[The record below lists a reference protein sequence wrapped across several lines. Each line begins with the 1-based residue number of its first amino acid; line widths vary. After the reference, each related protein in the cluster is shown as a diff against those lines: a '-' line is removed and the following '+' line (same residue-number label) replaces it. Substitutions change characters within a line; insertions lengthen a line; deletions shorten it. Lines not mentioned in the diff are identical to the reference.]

1 MSEDAAA
8 YRVLARKY
16 RPASFAGLI
25 GQDPLVRTLSNAIA
39 MDRLA
44 HAYLLTGVRGVGK
57 TSTARIIAR
66 ALNCIGEDGT
76 GGPTPDPCGTC
87 DHCVSIAEDRHVD
100 VIEMDA
106 ASRTGIDDVRELIES
121 VRYRPVSARYKV
133 YIIDEVHMLSKQ
145 AFNALLKT
153 LEEPPPHVKF
163 VFATTEVRRLPVTV
177 LSRCQRFDL
186 RRVDMEVLIEH
197 FSRIAADEGAEVE
210 PAALALIARAADGS
224 VRDGLS
230 VLDQAMVHEGTRITE
245 EAVRAMLGLADR
257 TRLFD
262 LFDMLMKG
270 AIKDALDCFSEL
282 HDAGAEPQ
290 ALLQDLLELCHWLT
304 RLKHVPA
311 AADDPA
317 VPEVERT
324 RGRAMAEA
332 LTVPSLTQTWQ
343 MLLKGLEETSRAAR
357 PALAAEMIAGAD
369 RLRRRPAEPGR
380 CAPRHR
386 RRRRER
392 ASERGA
398 RAICPRAG
406 TGRRCNHRHR
416 YCRHCGRTRSCNSAG
431 AGARA
436 RSDAGER
443 TRAAPGLARGN
454 RRARRGA
461 ARTDPQRVA
470 QDRGAPGAG
479 RRGHGRDQLRPLARP
494 QDAGPP
500 SGQAPGVDRRA
511 LDDRAERGRGRADPR
526 GAGSS
531 RAGSG
536 RQGGDGPPPG
546 APGPRCL
553 PRRARAKGAP
563 DDDPI
568 AAGRRKR
575 RRLFL
580 MKNIGKMLKQAQAMQ
595 TKMAELQESLGTLEI
610 EGTAGGGLV
619 RVTLTGKGE
628 MRRLSID
635 PALVKDDEVEVL
647 EDLIVAAFN
656 DGKARVEQLVQERMA
671 EVTGGLKLP
680 PGLDLGL

>member
-1 MSEDAAA
+1 MPVSCRQPYAPPAAHCGPKDADAPMSEDAAA

-25 GQDPLVRTLSNAIA
+25 GQDPLVQTLSNAIA

-44 HAYLLTGVRGVGK
+44 HAWLLTGVRGVGK

-66 ALNCIGEDGT
+66 ALNCVGEDGS
-76 GGPTPDPCGTC
+76 GGPTPEPCGAC

-197 FSRIAADEGAEVE
+197 FSAIAANEGAEVE

-230 VLDQAMVHEGTRITE
+230 VLDQAMAHEGTDITE
-245 EAVRAMLGLADR
+245 EAVRGMLGFADR

-317 VPEVERT
+317 VPEAERT

-332 LTVPSLTQTWQ
+332 LPVPSLTQTWQ
-343 MLLKGLEETSRAAR
+343 MLLKGLEEANRAAR
-357 PALAAEMIAGAD
+357 PALAAEMTLVRIAYAADLPSPADALRAIGVDGSRGRAKDAPEPSAPTTAPRSAATAGAAAD
-369 RLRRRPAEPGR
+369 PAPAPAPAPDPARASAPQPRLDSLAAIAALAEE
-380 CAPRHR
+380 
-386 RRRRER
+386 RREPILSAWLRTEVR
-392 ASERGA
+392 AVR
-398 RAICPRAG
+398 I
-406 TGRRCNHRHR
+406 
-416 YCRHCGRTRSCNSAG
+416 G
-431 AGARA
+431 AGAVEINCG
-436 RSDAGER
+436 RSPDGRMLDLLRDRLQEWTGER
-443 TRAAPGLARGN
+443 WMIALTDDGGEPTLEEQERVVQEAADK
-454 RRARRGA
+454 A
-461 ARTDPQRVA
+461 AMDHPLVQQVLDA
-470 QDRGAPGAG
+470 FPGA
-479 RRGHGRDQLRPLARP
+479 RVRKVHRTTTPSPL
-494 QDAGPP
+494 
-500 SGQAPGVDRRA
+500 
-511 LDDRAERGRGRADPR
+511 
-526 GAGSS
+526 
-531 RAGSG
+531 
-536 RQGGDGPPPG
+536 
-546 APGPRCL
+546 
-553 PRRARAKGAP
+553 
-563 DDDPI
+563 
-568 AAGRRKR
+568 
-575 RRLFL
+575 
-580 MKNIGKMLKQAQAMQ
+580 
-595 TKMAELQESLGTLEI
+595 
-610 EGTAGGGLV
+610 GGG
-619 RVTLTGKGE
+619 
-628 MRRLSID
+628 
-635 PALVKDDEVEVL
+635 
-647 EDLIVAAFN
+647 N
-656 DGKARVEQLVQERMA
+656 DGDS
-671 EVTGGLKLP
+671 P
-680 PGLDLGL
+680 S

>member
-186 RRVDMEVLIEH
+186 RRVDMEVLIGH
-197 FSRIAADEGAEVE
+197 FSGIAAKEGAEVE

-230 VLDQAMVHEGTRITE
+230 VLDQAMAHEGTHISE

-270 AIKDALDCFSEL
+270 AIKDALDCFAEL

-317 VPEVERT
+317 VPEAERT
-324 RGRAMAEA
+324 RGRAMAETLA
-332 LTVPSLTQTWQ
+332 VPSLTQTWQ
-343 MLLKGLEETSRAAR
+343 MLLKGLEETNRASR
-357 PALAAEMIAGAD
+357 PALAAEMTLVRIAYAADLPSPADALRAIGVSGAGTRPKD
-369 RLRRRPAEPGR
+369 APEPSASCAGTARRRNRRLGGRPGS
-380 CAPRHR
+380 CFGTGG
-386 RRRRER
+386 R
-392 ASERGA
+392 ARTGA
-398 RAICPRAG
+398 RI
-406 TGRRCNHRHR
+406 
-416 YCRHCGRTRSCNSAG
+416 G
-431 AGARA
+431 ALVCAATARGVA
-436 RSDAGER
+436 RS
-443 TRAAPGLARGN
+443 N

-461 ARTDPQRVA
+461 AGAHPERVA
-470 QDRGAPGAG
+470 QDRGASGA
-479 RRGHGRDQLRPLARP
+479 RRRRRGRDQLRALARR
-494 QDAGPP
+494 QDARPAA
-500 SGQAPGVDRRA
+500 GQASGMDRRA
-511 LDDRAERGRGRADPR
+511 LDDRADR
-526 GAGSS
+526 
-531 RAGSG
+531 
-536 RQGGDGPPPG
+536 
-546 APGPRCL
+546 
-553 PRRARAKGAP
+553 
-563 DDDPI
+563 
-568 AAGRRKR
+568 
-575 RRLFL
+575 
-580 MKNIGKMLKQAQAMQ
+580 
-595 TKMAELQESLGTLEI
+595 
-610 EGTAGGGLV
+610 
-619 RVTLTGKGE
+619 
-628 MRRLSID
+628 
-635 PALVKDDEVEVL
+635 
-647 EDLIVAAFN
+647 
-656 DGKARVEQLVQERMA
+656 
-671 EVTGGLKLP
+671 
-680 PGLDLGL
+680 

>member
-16 RPASFAGLI
+16 RPASFAELI
-25 GQDPLVRTLSNAIA
+25 GQDALVRTLSNAIA

-66 ALNCIGEDGT
+66 ALNCIGDDGA
-76 GGPTPDPCGTC
+76 GGPTPEPCGVC
-87 DHCVSIAEDRHVD
+87 DHCISIAEDRHVD

-186 RRVDMEVLIEH
+186 RRVDMEVLVEH
-197 FSRIAADEGAEVE
+197 FSGIAAREGAEVE
-210 PAALALIARAADGS
+210 PAALALVARAADGS

-230 VLDQAMVHEGTRITE
+230 VLDQAMAHEGTCITE

-290 ALLQDLLELCHWLT
+290 TLLQDLLELCHWLT

-317 VPEVERT
+317 VPEAERT

-332 LTVPSLTQTWQ
+332 LAVPSLTQTWQ
-343 MLLKGLEETSRAAR
+343 MLLKGLEEANRAAR
-357 PALAAEMIAGAD
+357 PALAAEMTLVRIAYAADLPSPADALRAIGAGGAGAQPKD
-369 RLRRRPAEPGR
+369 APA
-380 CAPRHR
+380 APP
-386 RRRRER
+386 
-392 ASERGA
+392 ASEPPPA
-398 RAICPRAG
+398 PSSA
-406 TGRRCNHRHR
+406 
-416 YCRHCGRTRSCNSAG
+416 AG
-431 AGARA
+431 AGAAAEPAVVPEAVPKPAPQPAPVAASAPSVQPTSLREIA
-436 RSDAGER
+436 ALAEERREPILSAWLRTEVRPIRVAAGAVEINCGRSPDSKMLTLLQERLEQWTGER
-443 TRAAPGLARGN
+443 WMIALSEDRGEP
-454 RRARRGA
+454 
-461 ARTDPQRVA
+461 TLDE
-470 QDRGAPGAG
+470 QDRAVQEAADQAAMDHPLVRQVLDAFPGA
-479 RRGHGRDQLRPLARP
+479 RVRKVHRPAP
-494 QDAGPP
+494 E
-500 SGQAPGVDRRA
+500 SG
-511 LDDRAERGRGRADPR
+511 
-526 GAGSS
+526 
-531 RAGSG
+531 
-536 RQGGDGPPPG
+536 
-546 APGPRCL
+546 
-553 PRRARAKGAP
+553 
-563 DDDPI
+563 
-568 AAGRRKR
+568 
-575 RRLFL
+575 
-580 MKNIGKMLKQAQAMQ
+580 
-595 TKMAELQESLGTLEI
+595 
-610 EGTAGGGLV
+610 
-619 RVTLTGKGE
+619 
-628 MRRLSID
+628 
-635 PALVKDDEVEVL
+635 
-647 EDLIVAAFN
+647 N
-656 DGKARVEQLVQERMA
+656 DGDAS
-671 EVTGGLKLP
+671 P
-680 PGLDLGL
+680 

>member
-25 GQDPLVRTLSNAIA
+25 GQDALVRTLSNAIT

-66 ALNCIGEDGT
+66 ALNCIGEDGA
-76 GGPTPDPCGTC
+76 GGPTPDPCGVC

-197 FSRIAADEGAEVE
+197 FSGIAAAEAVEVE

-230 VLDQAMVHEGTRITE
+230 VLDQAMAHEGTRITE
-245 EAVRAMLGLADR
+245 EAVRAMLGFADR

-311 AADDPA
+311 AAEDPA
-317 VPEVERT
+317 VPEAERT

-332 LTVPSLTQTWQ
+332 LAVPSLAQTWQ
-343 MLLKGLEETSRAAR
+343 MLLKGLEEANRAAR
-357 PALAAEMIAGAD
+357 PALAAEMTLVRISYAADLPSPADALRAIGSGDASAQPAGA
-369 RLRRRPAEPGR
+369 PASPPASAPAP
-380 CAPRHR
+380 APRSAA
-386 RRRRER
+386 
-392 ASERGA
+392 AS
-398 RAICPRAG
+398 
-406 TGRRCNHRHR
+406 
-416 YCRHCGRTRSCNSAG
+416 
-431 AGARA
+431 
-436 RSDAGER
+436 
-443 TRAAPGLARGN
+443 
-454 RRARRGA
+454 
-461 ARTDPQRVA
+461 
-470 QDRGAPGAG
+470 
-479 RRGHGRDQLRPLARP
+479 
-494 QDAGPP
+494 
-500 SGQAPGVDRRA
+500 
-511 LDDRAERGRGRADPR
+511 
-526 GAGSS
+526 
-531 RAGSG
+531 
-536 RQGGDGPPPG
+536 
-546 APGPRCL
+546 
-553 PRRARAKGAP
+553 
-563 DDDPI
+563 
-568 AAGRRKR
+568 
-575 RRLFL
+575 
-580 MKNIGKMLKQAQAMQ
+580 
-595 TKMAELQESLGTLEI
+595 
-610 EGTAGGGLV
+610 GTAGAVAEPVSAPEPTPQAVPVAAPAPQAQPTSLREIAALAEERREPILSAWLRTEVRPIRVAVGAVEINCGRSPDSKMLALLRERLEQWTGERWMIALSEEGGEPTLDEQDRAAQEAADRAAMDHPLV
-619 RVTLTGKGE
+619 RQVLDAFPGARVRKVH
-628 MRRLSID
+628 R
-635 PALVKDDEVEVL
+635 PAPDNG
-647 EDLIVAAFN
+647 N
-656 DGKARVEQLVQERMA
+656 DGDAF
-671 EVTGGLKLP
+671 P
-680 PGLDLGL
+680 

>member
-1 MSEDAAA
+1 MSEDVAA

-16 RPASFAGLI
+16 RPTSFNGLI
-25 GQDPLVRTLSNAIA
+25 GQDSLVRTLSNAIA

-44 HAYLLTGVRGVGK
+44 HAWLLTGVRGVGK

-66 ALNCIGEDGT
+66 ALNCIGEDGS
-76 GGPTPDPCGTC
+76 GGPTPEPCGAC

-197 FSRIAADEGAEVE
+197 FSGIAAKEGAEVE

-230 VLDQAMVHEGTRITE
+230 VLDQAMAHEGVQVTE

-270 AIKDALDCFSEL
+270 AIKDALDCFAEL

-317 VPEVERT
+317 VPEAERT

-332 LTVPSLTQTWQ
+332 LAVPSLAQTWQ
-343 MLLKGLEETSRAAR
+343 MLLKGLEEANRAAR
-357 PALAAEMIAGAD
+357 PALAAEMTLVRIAYAAD
-369 RLRRRPAEPGR
+369 LPSPAD
-380 CAPRHR
+380 AL
-386 RRRRER
+386 
-392 ASERGA
+392 
-398 RAICPRAG
+398 RAIG
-406 TGRRCNHRHR
+406 TG
-416 YCRHCGRTRSCNSAG
+416 
-431 AGARA
+431 
-436 RSDAGER
+436 
-443 TRAAPGLARGN
+443 
-454 RRARRGA
+454 GA
-461 ARTDPQRVA
+461 ATRTKDTP
-470 QDRGAPGAG
+470 AP
-479 RRGHGRDQLRPLARP
+479 
-494 QDAGPP
+494 
-500 SGQAPGVDRRA
+500 S
-511 LDDRAERGRGRADPR
+511 
-526 GAGSS
+526 
-531 RAGSG
+531 
-536 RQGGDGPPPG
+536 
-546 APGPRCL
+546 APGPA
-553 PRRARAKGAP
+553 PRSAATAGAAPERAPEPAPSPAPQPRLDSLAAIAALADERREPILGAWLRTEVRPVRIGAGTVEINCGRSPDGRMLDLLRDRLQEWTGERWMIALTEEGGEPTLAERDRAAQEAADREAMDHPMVRRVLDAFPGARVRKVHRTAP
-563 DDDPI
+563 DS
-568 AAGRRKR
+568 G
-575 RRLFL
+575 
-580 MKNIGKMLKQAQAMQ
+580 
-595 TKMAELQESLGTLEI
+595 
-610 EGTAGGGLV
+610 
-619 RVTLTGKGE
+619 
-628 MRRLSID
+628 
-635 PALVKDDEVEVL
+635 
-647 EDLIVAAFN
+647 N
-656 DGKARVEQLVQERMA
+656 DGDAS
-671 EVTGGLKLP
+671 P
-680 PGLDLGL
+680 

>member
-197 FSRIAADEGAEVE
+197 FSGIAAKEEAEVE

-230 VLDQAMVHEGTRITE
+230 VLDQAMAHEGTHISE

-270 AIKDALDCFSEL
+270 AIKDALDCFAEL

-311 AADDPA
+311 AANDPA
-317 VPEVERT
+317 VPEAERT
-324 RGRAMAEA
+324 RGRAMAETLA
-332 LTVPSLTQTWQ
+332 VPSLTQTWQ
-343 MLLKGLEETSRAAR
+343 MLLKGLEEVNRAAR
-357 PALAAEMIAGAD
+357 PALAAEMTLVRIAYAAD
-369 RLRRRPAEPGR
+369 LPSPAD
-380 CAPRHR
+380 AL
-386 RRRRER
+386 
-392 ASERGA
+392 
-398 RAICPRAG
+398 RAIG
-406 TGRRCNHRHR
+406 V
-416 YCRHCGRTRSCNSAG
+416 SG
-431 AGARA
+431 AGARPK
-436 RSDAGER
+436 DAPEP
-443 TRAAPGLARGN
+443 AAPAP
-454 RRARRGA
+454 APRGA
-461 ARTDPQRVA
+461 ATAGSAADPAPALAPAAAPEPAPASVPSSAPQPRVESLAAIAALAEERREPILSAWLRTEVRPVRV
-470 QDRGAPGAG
+470 GAG
-479 RRGHGRDQLRPLARP
+479 AVEINCGR
-494 QDAGPP
+494 
-500 SGQAPGVDRRA
+500 S
-511 LDDRAERGRGRADPR
+511 
-526 GAGSS
+526 
-531 RAGSG
+531 
-536 RQGGDGPPPG
+536 
-546 APGPRCL
+546 
-553 PRRARAKGAP
+553 P
-563 DDDPI
+563 D
-568 AAGRRKR
+568 
-575 RRLFL
+575 
-580 MKNIGKMLKQAQAMQ
+580 GKMLDLLRDR
-595 TKMAELQESLGTLEI
+595 LQEWTGERWMIALTDDGGEPTLE
-610 EGTAGGGLV
+610 EQDRAAQEATDRAAMDHPLV
-619 RVTLTGKGE
+619 RQ
-628 MRRLSID
+628 
-635 PALVKDDEVEVL
+635 VL
-647 EDLIVAAFN
+647 DAFP
-656 DGKARVEQLVQERMA
+656 GARVRKVHR
-671 EVTGGLKLP
+671 TTTPLP
-680 PGLDLGL
+680 PGGGNDGGSPS

>member
-25 GQDPLVRTLSNAIA
+25 GQDALVRTLSNAIA

-76 GGPTPDPCGTC
+76 GGPTPEPCGKC
-87 DHCVSIAEDRHVD
+87 DHCISIVEDRHVD

-197 FSRIAADEGAEVE
+197 FSGIAVKEGAEVE

-230 VLDQAMVHEGTRITE
+230 VLDQAMAHEGTRITE

-290 ALLQDLLELCHWLT
+290 AILQDLLELCHWLT

-311 AADDPA
+311 AAQEPA
-317 VPEVERT
+317 VPEAERT

-332 LTVPSLTQTWQ
+332 LAVPSLTQTWQ
-343 MLLKGLEETSRAAR
+343 MLLKGLEEANRAAR
-357 PALAAEMIAGAD
+357 PALAAEMTLVRIAYAADLPSPADALRAIGTGGNGAQPKDAVAAPPASSPTPAPSGVTSAKITAEPAVAPESAPEPAPQPAPVAASAPHERPKSLREIAALAEERREPILSAWLRTEVRPIRVAAGAV
-369 RLRRRPAEPGR
+369 E
-380 CAPRHR
+380 
-386 RRRRER
+386 
-392 ASERGA
+392 
-398 RAICPRAG
+398 I
-406 TGRRCNHRHR
+406 N
-416 YCRHCGRTRSCNSAG
+416 CGRS
-431 AGARA
+431 
-436 RSDAGER
+436 
-443 TRAAPGLARGN
+443 
-454 RRARRGA
+454 
-461 ARTDPQRVA
+461 
-470 QDRGAPGAG
+470 
-479 RRGHGRDQLRPLARP
+479 
-494 QDAGPP
+494 
-500 SGQAPGVDRRA
+500 
-511 LDDRAERGRGRADPR
+511 
-526 GAGSS
+526 
-531 RAGSG
+531 
-536 RQGGDGPPPG
+536 
-546 APGPRCL
+546 
-553 PRRARAKGAP
+553 P
-563 DDDPI
+563 D
-568 AAGRRKR
+568 
-575 RRLFL
+575 
-580 MKNIGKMLKQAQAMQ
+580 GKML
-595 TKMAELQESLGTLEI
+595 TLLQERLEQWTGERWMIALSEDGGEPTLDEQDRATQ
-610 EGTAGGGLV
+610 EAADRAAMDHPLV
-619 RVTLTGKGE
+619 RQVLDAFPGARVRKVH
-628 MRRLSID
+628 R
-635 PALVKDDEVEVL
+635 PAPDSG
-647 EDLIVAAFN
+647 N
-656 DGKARVEQLVQERMA
+656 DGDAS
-671 EVTGGLKLP
+671 P
-680 PGLDLGL
+680 

>member
-25 GQDPLVRTLSNAIA
+25 GQDALVRTLSNAIA

-66 ALNCIGEDGT
+66 ALNCIGEDGA
-76 GGPTPDPCGTC
+76 GGPTPDPCGVC

-197 FSRIAADEGAEVE
+197 FSGIAAAENVE
-210 PAALALIARAADGS
+210 VAPAALALIARAADGS

-230 VLDQAMVHEGTRITE
+230 VLDQAMAHEGARITE
-245 EAVRAMLGLADR
+245 GAVRAMLGLADR

-290 ALLQDLLELCHWLT
+290 ALLQELLELCHWLT

-311 AADDPA
+311 AAEDPA
-317 VPEVERT
+317 VPEAERT

-332 LTVPSLTQTWQ
+332 LAVPSLAQTWQ
-343 MLLKGLEETSRAAR
+343 MLLKGLEEANRAAR
-357 PALAAEMIAGAD
+357 PALAAEMTLVRIAYAADLPSPADALRAIGSGDASPPPAGASTSP
-369 RLRRRPAEPGR
+369 PAPAPAP
-380 CAPRHR
+380 APR
-386 RRRRER
+386 
-392 ASERGA
+392 
-398 RAICPRAG
+398 
-406 TGRRCNHRHR
+406 
-416 YCRHCGRTRSCNSAG
+416 SA
-431 AGARA
+431 
-436 RSDAGER
+436 
-443 TRAAPGLARGN
+443 T
-454 RRARRGA
+454 
-461 ARTDPQRVA
+461 
-470 QDRGAPGAG
+470 
-479 RRGHGRDQLRPLARP
+479 
-494 QDAGPP
+494 
-500 SGQAPGVDRRA
+500 
-511 LDDRAERGRGRADPR
+511 
-526 GAGSS
+526 
-531 RAGSG
+531 
-536 RQGGDGPPPG
+536 
-546 APGPRCL
+546 
-553 PRRARAKGAP
+553 
-563 DDDPI
+563 
-568 AAGRRKR
+568 
-575 RRLFL
+575 
-580 MKNIGKMLKQAQAMQ
+580 
-595 TKMAELQESLGTLEI
+595 SLGTAGAAAEPVSAPEPTPQPAPVAAPAPQVQPTSLREIAALAEERREPILSAWLRTEVRSIRVAAGAVEINCGRSPDSKMLALLQERLEQWTGERWMI
-610 EGTAGGGLV
+610 ALSEDGGEPTLDEQDRAAQEAADRAAMDHPLV
-619 RVTLTGKGE
+619 RQ
-628 MRRLSID
+628 
-635 PALVKDDEVEVL
+635 VL
-647 EDLIVAAFN
+647 DAFPGARVRKVHRSAPDNGN
-656 DGKARVEQLVQERMA
+656 DGDAS
-671 EVTGGLKLP
+671 P
-680 PGLDLGL
+680 

>member
-25 GQDPLVRTLSNAIA
+25 GQDALVRTLSNAIA

-76 GGPTPDPCGTC
+76 GGPTPEPCGVC
-87 DHCVSIAEDRHVD
+87 DHCIAIAEDRHVD

-121 VRYRPVSARYKV
+121 VRYRPVSARFKV

-186 RRVDMEVLIEH
+186 RRVDMELLIEH
-197 FSRIAADEGAEVE
+197 FTGIAAKEGTEVE
-210 PAALALIARAADGS
+210 SAALALIARAADGS

-230 VLDQAMVHEGTRITE
+230 VLDQAMAHEGSRITE

-262 LFDMLMKG
+262 LFDLLMKG

-290 ALLQDLLELCHWLT
+290 TLLQDLLELCHWLT

-317 VPEVERT
+317 VPEAERT
-324 RGRAMAEA
+324 RGRGMAEA

-343 MLLKGLEETSRAAR
+343 MLLKGLEEANRAAR
-357 PALAAEMIAGAD
+357 PALAAEMTLVRIAYAADLPSPADALRAIGAD
-369 RLRRRPAEPGR
+369 GASTQPKSAPAASPVP
-380 CAPRHR
+380 APTP
-386 RRRRER
+386 
-392 ASERGA
+392 A
-398 RAICPRAG
+398 P
-406 TGRRCNHRHR
+406 
-416 YCRHCGRTRSCNSAG
+416 NSAAG
-431 AGARA
+431 AGATAEPAVAHESAPEAAAQPAPVAASAPRVQPTSLREIA
-436 RSDAGER
+436 ALAEER
-443 TRAAPGLARGN
+443 REPILSAWL
-454 RRARRGA
+454 
-461 ARTDPQRVA
+461 RTEVRPIRVA
-470 QDRGAPGAG
+470 VGTIEINCGC
-479 RRGHGRDQLRPLARP
+479 
-494 QDAGPP
+494 
-500 SGQAPGVDRRA
+500 S
-511 LDDRAERGRGRADPR
+511 
-526 GAGSS
+526 
-531 RAGSG
+531 
-536 RQGGDGPPPG
+536 
-546 APGPRCL
+546 
-553 PRRARAKGAP
+553 P
-563 DDDPI
+563 D
-568 AAGRRKR
+568 
-575 RRLFL
+575 
-580 MKNIGKMLKQAQAMQ
+580 GKMLAL
-595 TKMAELQESLGTLEI
+595 LQERLEEWTGERWMI
-610 EGTAGGGLV
+610 ALSEAGGEPTLDEQDRAAQEAADRAAMDHPLV
-619 RVTLTGKGE
+619 RQVLDAFPGARVRKVH
-628 MRRLSID
+628 R
-635 PALVKDDEVEVL
+635 PAPDSG
-647 EDLIVAAFN
+647 N
-656 DGKARVEQLVQERMA
+656 DGDAS
-671 EVTGGLKLP
+671 P
-680 PGLDLGL
+680 

>member
-25 GQDPLVRTLSNAIA
+25 GQDALVRTLSNAIA

-76 GGPTPDPCGTC
+76 GGPTPEPCGVC
-87 DHCVSIAEDRHVD
+87 DHCISIAEDRHVD

-186 RRVDMEVLIEH
+186 RRVDMELLVEH
-197 FSRIAADEGAEVE
+197 FSGIAAKEKAEVE

-230 VLDQAMVHEGTRITE
+230 VLDQAMAHEGTRITE

-290 ALLQDLLELCHWLT
+290 TLLQDLLELCHWLT

-311 AADDPA
+311 AANDPA
-317 VPEVERT
+317 VPEAERT
-324 RGRAMAEA
+324 RGRVIAEA

-343 MLLKGLEETSRAAR
+343 MLLKGLEEANRAAR
-357 PALAAEMIAGAD
+357 PALAAEMTLVRIAYAADLPSPADALRAIGAGGAGAQPKNA
-369 RLRRRPAEPGR
+369 PAASPAS
-380 CAPRHR
+380 AP
-386 RRRRER
+386 
-392 ASERGA
+392 APAPSGA
-398 RAICPRAG
+398 A
-406 TGRRCNHRHR
+406 
-416 YCRHCGRTRSCNSAG
+416 SAG
-431 AGARA
+431 AVEPAVVPESVPEPAPQPAPVAASAPRVQPTSLREIAALAEERREPILSVWLRTEVRPIRVAAGAVEINCGRSPDSKMLALLQERLEQWTGERWMIALSEDGGEPTLDEQDRAAQEAADRAAMDHPLVRQVLDAFPGARV
-436 RSDAGER
+436 RKVHR
-443 TRAAPGLARGN
+443 PAPK
-454 RRARRGA
+454 
-461 ARTDPQRVA
+461 
-470 QDRGAPGAG
+470 
-479 RRGHGRDQLRPLARP
+479 
-494 QDAGPP
+494 
-500 SGQAPGVDRRA
+500 SG
-511 LDDRAERGRGRADPR
+511 
-526 GAGSS
+526 
-531 RAGSG
+531 
-536 RQGGDGPPPG
+536 
-546 APGPRCL
+546 
-553 PRRARAKGAP
+553 
-563 DDDPI
+563 
-568 AAGRRKR
+568 
-575 RRLFL
+575 
-580 MKNIGKMLKQAQAMQ
+580 
-595 TKMAELQESLGTLEI
+595 
-610 EGTAGGGLV
+610 
-619 RVTLTGKGE
+619 
-628 MRRLSID
+628 
-635 PALVKDDEVEVL
+635 
-647 EDLIVAAFN
+647 N
-656 DGKARVEQLVQERMA
+656 DGDA
-671 EVTGGLKLP
+671 TP
-680 PGLDLGL
+680 

>member
-25 GQDPLVRTLSNAIA
+25 GQDALVRTLSNAIA

-57 TSTARIIAR
+57 TSTARILAR

-76 GGPTPDPCGTC
+76 GGPTPEPCGKC
-87 DHCVSIAEDRHVD
+87 DHCISIAEDRHVD

-197 FSRIAADEGAEVE
+197 FSGIAVKEGAEVE

-230 VLDQAMVHEGTRITE
+230 VLDQAMAHEGTRITE

-304 RLKHVPA
+304 RLKHVPS

-317 VPEVERT
+317 VPEAERT

-332 LTVPSLTQTWQ
+332 LTVPTLTQTWQ
-343 MLLKGLEETSRAAR
+343 MLLKGMEETNRAAR
-357 PALAAEMIAGAD
+357 PALAAEMTLVRIAYAADLPSPSDALRAIGAGGASAQPKD
-369 RLRRRPAEPGR
+369 PPAASPASAPAP
-380 CAPRHR
+380 APRS
-386 RRRRER
+386 
-392 ASERGA
+392 AATVG
-398 RAICPRAG
+398 
-406 TGRRCNHRHR
+406 
-416 YCRHCGRTRSCNSAG
+416 SAG
-431 AGARA
+431 AASVPASAPEPVPQPAPVAASAPYVQPTSLREIAALAEERREPILSAWLRTEVRSIRVAAGAVEINCGRSPDSKMLTLLQERLEQWTDERWMIALSEDGGEPTLDEQDRAKQEATDRAAMDHPLVRQVLDAFPGARV
-436 RSDAGER
+436 RKI
-443 TRAAPGLARGN
+443 
-454 RRARRGA
+454 
-461 ARTDPQRVA
+461 
-470 QDRGAPGAG
+470 
-479 RRGHGRDQLRPLARP
+479 HRPVP
-494 QDAGPP
+494 D
-500 SGQAPGVDRRA
+500 SG
-511 LDDRAERGRGRADPR
+511 
-526 GAGSS
+526 
-531 RAGSG
+531 
-536 RQGGDGPPPG
+536 
-546 APGPRCL
+546 
-553 PRRARAKGAP
+553 
-563 DDDPI
+563 
-568 AAGRRKR
+568 
-575 RRLFL
+575 
-580 MKNIGKMLKQAQAMQ
+580 
-595 TKMAELQESLGTLEI
+595 
-610 EGTAGGGLV
+610 
-619 RVTLTGKGE
+619 
-628 MRRLSID
+628 
-635 PALVKDDEVEVL
+635 
-647 EDLIVAAFN
+647 N
-656 DGKARVEQLVQERMA
+656 DGDAS
-671 EVTGGLKLP
+671 P
-680 PGLDLGL
+680 

>member
-25 GQDPLVRTLSNAIA
+25 GQDALVRTLSNAIA

-76 GGPTPDPCGTC
+76 GGPTPDPCGVC

-153 LEEPPPHVKF
+153 LEEPPSHVKF

-197 FSRIAADEGAEVE
+197 FSGIAAAEAVEVE

-230 VLDQAMVHEGTRITE
+230 VLDQAMAHEGTRITE

-311 AADDPA
+311 AAEDPA
-317 VPEVERT
+317 VPEAERT

-332 LTVPSLTQTWQ
+332 LAVPSLAQTWQ
-343 MLLKGLEETSRAAR
+343 MLLKGLEEANRAAR
-357 PALAAEMIAGAD
+357 PALAAEMTLVRISYAADLPSPADALRAIGSGDASAQPAGA
-369 RLRRRPAEPGR
+369 PASPPASAPAP
-380 CAPRHR
+380 APRSAA
-386 RRRRER
+386 
-392 ASERGA
+392 AS
-398 RAICPRAG
+398 
-406 TGRRCNHRHR
+406 
-416 YCRHCGRTRSCNSAG
+416 
-431 AGARA
+431 
-436 RSDAGER
+436 
-443 TRAAPGLARGN
+443 
-454 RRARRGA
+454 
-461 ARTDPQRVA
+461 
-470 QDRGAPGAG
+470 
-479 RRGHGRDQLRPLARP
+479 
-494 QDAGPP
+494 
-500 SGQAPGVDRRA
+500 
-511 LDDRAERGRGRADPR
+511 
-526 GAGSS
+526 
-531 RAGSG
+531 
-536 RQGGDGPPPG
+536 
-546 APGPRCL
+546 
-553 PRRARAKGAP
+553 
-563 DDDPI
+563 
-568 AAGRRKR
+568 
-575 RRLFL
+575 
-580 MKNIGKMLKQAQAMQ
+580 
-595 TKMAELQESLGTLEI
+595 
-610 EGTAGGGLV
+610 GTAGAVAEPVSAPEPTPQPVPVAAPAPQAQPTSLREIAALAEERREPILSAWLRTEVRPIRVAVGAVEINCGRSPDSKMLALLRERLEQWTGERWMIALSEEGGEPTLDEQDRAAQEAADRAAMDHPLV
-619 RVTLTGKGE
+619 RQVLDAFPGARVRKVH
-628 MRRLSID
+628 R
-635 PALVKDDEVEVL
+635 PAPDNG
-647 EDLIVAAFN
+647 N
-656 DGKARVEQLVQERMA
+656 DGDAF
-671 EVTGGLKLP
+671 P
-680 PGLDLGL
+680 

>member
-25 GQDPLVRTLSNAIA
+25 GQDALVRTLSNAIA

-57 TSTARIIAR
+57 TSTARIVAR

-76 GGPTPDPCGTC
+76 GGPTPNPCGAC
-87 DHCVSIAEDRHVD
+87 DHCVSITEDRHVD

-186 RRVDMEVLIEH
+186 RRVDMELLIEH
-197 FSRIAADEGAEVE
+197 FSGIAAKEGAEVE

-230 VLDQAMVHEGTRITE
+230 VLDQAMAHEGSRITE

-311 AADDPA
+311 AAGDPA
-317 VPEVERT
+317 VPEAERT

-332 LTVPSLTQTWQ
+332 LAVPSLTQTWQ
-343 MLLKGLEETSRAAR
+343 MLLKGLEEANRAAR
-357 PALAAEMIAGAD
+357 PALAAEMTLVRIAYAADLPSPADALRAIDAGAAGAQPKD
-369 RLRRRPAEPGR
+369 APGAPPAP
-380 CAPRHR
+380 APTT
-386 RRRRER
+386 
-392 ASERGA
+392 APTGA
-398 RAICPRAG
+398 
-406 TGRRCNHRHR
+406 
-416 YCRHCGRTRSCNSAG
+416 AG
-431 AGARA
+431 AGAAAEPALMPESAPETAPQPAPVATSAPHVQPTSLREIA
-436 RSDAGER
+436 ALAEERREPILSAWLRTEVRPIRVAAGAVEINCGRSPDSKLLALLQERLEEWTGER
-443 TRAAPGLARGN
+443 WMIALSEDGGEPTLDEQDRAVREAADRAAMDHPLVRQVLDAF
-454 RRARRGA
+454 
-461 ARTDPQRVA
+461 
-470 QDRGAPGAG
+470 PGA
-479 RRGHGRDQLRPLARP
+479 RVRKVHRPLP
-494 QDAGPP
+494 D
-500 SGQAPGVDRRA
+500 SG
-511 LDDRAERGRGRADPR
+511 
-526 GAGSS
+526 
-531 RAGSG
+531 
-536 RQGGDGPPPG
+536 
-546 APGPRCL
+546 
-553 PRRARAKGAP
+553 
-563 DDDPI
+563 
-568 AAGRRKR
+568 
-575 RRLFL
+575 
-580 MKNIGKMLKQAQAMQ
+580 
-595 TKMAELQESLGTLEI
+595 
-610 EGTAGGGLV
+610 
-619 RVTLTGKGE
+619 
-628 MRRLSID
+628 
-635 PALVKDDEVEVL
+635 
-647 EDLIVAAFN
+647 N
-656 DGKARVEQLVQERMA
+656 DGDAS
-671 EVTGGLKLP
+671 P
-680 PGLDLGL
+680 

>member
-25 GQDPLVRTLSNAIA
+25 GQDALVRTLSNAIA

-57 TSTARIIAR
+57 TSTARILAR
-66 ALNCIGEDGT
+66 ALNCIGEDGA
-76 GGPTPDPCGTC
+76 GGPTPEPCGKC
-87 DHCVSIAEDRHVD
+87 DHCISIAEDRHVD

-186 RRVDMEVLIEH
+186 RRVDMELLIEH
-197 FSRIAADEGAEVE
+197 FSGIAAKEGAEVE

-230 VLDQAMVHEGTRITE
+230 VLDQAMVHEGTRISE

-304 RLKHVPA
+304 RLKHVPS

-317 VPEVERT
+317 VPEAERT

-332 LTVPSLTQTWQ
+332 LAVPTLTQTWQ
-343 MLLKGLEETSRAAR
+343 MLLKGMEETNRAAR
-357 PALAAEMIAGAD
+357 PALSAEMTLVRIAYAADLPSPSDALRAIGAGGASA
-369 RLRRRPAEPGR
+369 RPKDPPAASPASAPAP
-380 CAPRHR
+380 APRS
-386 RRRRER
+386 
-392 ASERGA
+392 AATVG
-398 RAICPRAG
+398 
-406 TGRRCNHRHR
+406 
-416 YCRHCGRTRSCNSAG
+416 SAG
-431 AGARA
+431 AASVPASAPEPASQPAPVAASAPYVQPTSLREIAALAEERREPILSAWLRTEVRSIRVAAGAVEINCGRSPDSKMLTLLQERLEQWTGERWMIALSEDGGEPTLDEQDRAKQEAADRAAMDHPLVRQVLDAFPGARV
-436 RSDAGER
+436 RK
-443 TRAAPGLARGN
+443 L
-454 RRARRGA
+454 
-461 ARTDPQRVA
+461 
-470 QDRGAPGAG
+470 
-479 RRGHGRDQLRPLARP
+479 HRP
-494 QDAGPP
+494 
-500 SGQAPGVDRRA
+500 
-511 LDDRAERGRGRADPR
+511 
-526 GAGSS
+526 
-531 RAGSG
+531 
-536 RQGGDGPPPG
+536 
-546 APGPRCL
+546 
-553 PRRARAKGAP
+553 AP
-563 DDDPI
+563 DS
-568 AAGRRKR
+568 G
-575 RRLFL
+575 
-580 MKNIGKMLKQAQAMQ
+580 
-595 TKMAELQESLGTLEI
+595 
-610 EGTAGGGLV
+610 
-619 RVTLTGKGE
+619 
-628 MRRLSID
+628 
-635 PALVKDDEVEVL
+635 
-647 EDLIVAAFN
+647 N
-656 DGKARVEQLVQERMA
+656 DGDAS
-671 EVTGGLKLP
+671 P
-680 PGLDLGL
+680 

>member
-25 GQDPLVRTLSNAIA
+25 GQDALVRTLSNAIA

-76 GGPTPDPCGTC
+76 GGPTPEPCGKC
-87 DHCVSIAEDRHVD
+87 DHCISIAEDRHVD

-186 RRVDMEVLIEH
+186 RRVDMELLVEH
-197 FSRIAADEGAEVE
+197 FSGIAAEEGAEVE

-230 VLDQAMVHEGTRITE
+230 VLDQAMAHEGTRITE

-290 ALLQDLLELCHWLT
+290 TLLQDLLELCHWLT

-311 AADDPA
+311 AAEDPA
-317 VPEVERT
+317 VPEAERT

-332 LTVPSLTQTWQ
+332 LAVPSLTQTWQ
-343 MLLKGLEETSRAAR
+343 MLLKGLEEANRAAR
-357 PALAAEMIAGAD
+357 PALAAEMTLVRIAYAAD
-369 RLRRRPAEPGR
+369 LPSPAD
-380 CAPRHR
+380 AL
-386 RRRRER
+386 
-392 ASERGA
+392 
-398 RAICPRAG
+398 RAIG
-406 TGRRCNHRHR
+406 TG
-416 YCRHCGRTRSCNSAG
+416 G
-431 AGARA
+431 AGAQPR
-436 RSDAGER
+436 DAP
-443 TRAAPGLARGN
+443 AASPASAPAPSPSGTAST
-454 RRARRGA
+454 GA
-461 ARTDPQRVA
+461 A
-470 QDRGAPGAG
+470 
-479 RRGHGRDQLRPLARP
+479 
-494 QDAGPP
+494 
-500 SGQAPGVDRRA
+500 
-511 LDDRAERGRGRADPR
+511 E
-526 GAGSS
+526 
-531 RAGSG
+531 
-536 RQGGDGPPPG
+536 
-546 APGPRCL
+546 
-553 PRRARAKGAP
+553 
-563 DDDPI
+563 
-568 AAGRRKR
+568 
-575 RRLFL
+575 
-580 MKNIGKMLKQAQAMQ
+580 
-595 TKMAELQESLGTLEI
+595 
-610 EGTAGGGLV
+610 
-619 RVTLTGKGE
+619 
-628 MRRLSID
+628 
-635 PALVKDDEVEVL
+635 PALVPESTPEPAPQPAP
-647 EDLIVAAFN
+647 VAASSPHVQPTSWREIAALAEEQREPILSAWLKTEVRPIRVAAGAVEINCGSSPDGKMVALLQERLEEWTGERWMIALSEEGGEPTLDEQDRAKQKAADQAAIDHPLVRQVLDAFPGARVRKVHRPAPDSGN
-656 DGKARVEQLVQERMA
+656 DGDVS
-671 EVTGGLKLP
+671 P
-680 PGLDLGL
+680 

>member
-25 GQDPLVRTLSNAIA
+25 GQDALVRTLSNAIA

-76 GGPTPDPCGTC
+76 GGPTPEPCGAC
-87 DHCVSIAEDRHVD
+87 DHCISIAEDRHVD

-121 VRYRPVSARYKV
+121 VRYRPVSARFKV

-197 FSRIAADEGAEVE
+197 FSGIAAKEGAEVE

-230 VLDQAMVHEGTRITE
+230 VLDQAMAHEGTRITQ

-270 AIKDALDCFSEL
+270 AVRDALDCFSEL

-304 RLKHVPA
+304 RLKHVPT

-317 VPEVERT
+317 VPEAERT

-343 MLLKGLEETSRAAR
+343 MMLKGLEEANRAAR
-357 PALAAEMIAGAD
+357 PALAAEMTLVRIAYAAD
-369 RLRRRPAEPGR
+369 LPSPAD
-380 CAPRHR
+380 AL
-386 RRRRER
+386 
-392 ASERGA
+392 
-398 RAICPRAG
+398 RAID
-406 TGRRCNHRHR
+406 TG
-416 YCRHCGRTRSCNSAG
+416 GKGVKPKEAPAALPASAPTPAASSAASAG
-431 AGARA
+431 A
-436 RSDAGER
+436 
-443 TRAAPGLARGN
+443 
-454 RRARRGA
+454 
-461 ARTDPQRVA
+461 
-470 QDRGAPGAG
+470 
-479 RRGHGRDQLRPLARP
+479 
-494 QDAGPP
+494 
-500 SGQAPGVDRRA
+500 
-511 LDDRAERGRGRADPR
+511 
-526 GAGSS
+526 
-531 RAGSG
+531 
-536 RQGGDGPPPG
+536 
-546 APGPRCL
+546 
-553 PRRARAKGAP
+553 
-563 DDDPI
+563 
-568 AAGRRKR
+568 
-575 RRLFL
+575 
-580 MKNIGKMLKQAQAMQ
+580 
-595 TKMAELQESLGTLEI
+595 MAE
-610 EGTAGGGLV
+610 
-619 RVTLTGKGE
+619 
-628 MRRLSID
+628 
-635 PALVKDDEVEVL
+635 PALVPESVPEPAPQPAP
-647 EDLIVAAFN
+647 VAASAPHAKPASWREIVSLAEERREPILSAWLRTEVRPIRVAAGTVEFNCGRSPDSKMLALLQERLEEWTGERWMIALSEESGEPTLDEQDRVRQEAADRAAMDHPLVRQVLDTFPGARVRKVHRTAPDSGN
-656 DGKARVEQLVQERMA
+656 DGDAS
-671 EVTGGLKLP
+671 P
-680 PGLDLGL
+680 

>member
-25 GQDPLVRTLSNAIA
+25 GQDALVRTLRNAIA

-76 GGPTPDPCGTC
+76 GGPTPEPCGVC
-87 DHCVSIAEDRHVD
+87 DHCIAIAEDRHVD

-121 VRYRPVSARYKV
+121 VRYRPVSARFKA

-186 RRVDMEVLIEH
+186 RRVDMEVLVEH
-197 FSRIAADEGAEVE
+197 FTGIAAKEGAEVE
-210 PAALALIARAADGS
+210 PAAVALIARAADGS

-230 VLDQAMVHEGTRITE
+230 VLDQAMAHEGSRITE

-290 ALLQDLLELCHWLT
+290 TLLQDLLELCHWLT

-311 AADDPA
+311 AAEDPA
-317 VPEVERT
+317 VPEAERT

-332 LTVPSLTQTWQ
+332 LAVPSLTQTWQ
-343 MLLKGLEETSRAAR
+343 MLLKGLEEANRAAR
-357 PALAAEMIAGAD
+357 PALAAEMTLVRIAYAAD
-369 RLRRRPAEPGR
+369 LPSPAD
-380 CAPRHR
+380 AL
-386 RRRRER
+386 
-392 ASERGA
+392 
-398 RAICPRAG
+398 RAIGASG
-406 TGRRCNHRHR
+406 ATGAQPKDAPAAPPVPAP
-416 YCRHCGRTRSCNSAG
+416 TTAPNSAAG
-431 AGARA
+431 AGAAAEPAVVPESAPEPTPQLAPVAASALRVQPTSLREIA
-436 RSDAGER
+436 ALAEER
-443 TRAAPGLARGN
+443 REPILSAWL
-454 RRARRGA
+454 
-461 ARTDPQRVA
+461 RTEVRPIRVA
-470 QDRGAPGAG
+470 VGTI
-479 RRGHGRDQLRPLARP
+479 
-494 QDAGPP
+494 
-500 SGQAPGVDRRA
+500 
-511 LDDRAERGRGRADPR
+511 EINC
-526 GAGSS
+526 GSS
-531 RAGSG
+531 
-536 RQGGDGPPPG
+536 
-546 APGPRCL
+546 
-553 PRRARAKGAP
+553 P
-563 DDDPI
+563 D
-568 AAGRRKR
+568 
-575 RRLFL
+575 
-580 MKNIGKMLKQAQAMQ
+580 GKMLAL
-595 TKMAELQESLGTLEI
+595 LQERLEEWTGERWMIALSEEGGEPTLDEQGRAAH
-610 EGTAGGGLV
+610 EAADQAAMDHPLV
-619 RVTLTGKGE
+619 RQVLDAFPGARVRKVH
-628 MRRLSID
+628 R
-635 PALVKDDEVEVL
+635 PAPDSG
-647 EDLIVAAFN
+647 N
-656 DGKARVEQLVQERMA
+656 DGDAS
-671 EVTGGLKLP
+671 P
-680 PGLDLGL
+680 

>member
-25 GQDPLVRTLSNAIA
+25 GQDALVRTLSNAIA

-76 GGPTPDPCGTC
+76 GGPTPNPCGAC
-87 DHCVSIAEDRHVD
+87 DHCISITEDRHVD

-186 RRVDMEVLIEH
+186 RRVDMELLIEH
-197 FSRIAADEGAEVE
+197 FSGIAAKEGAEVE

-230 VLDQAMVHEGTRITE
+230 VLDQAMAHEGSRITE
-245 EAVRAMLGLADR
+245 EAVRTMLGLADR

-311 AADDPA
+311 AAEDPA
-317 VPEVERT
+317 VPEAERT
-324 RGRAMAEA
+324 RGRAMAETLA
-332 LTVPSLTQTWQ
+332 VPSLTQTWQ
-343 MLLKGLEETSRAAR
+343 MLLKGLEEANRAAR
-357 PALAAEMIAGAD
+357 PALAAEMTLVRIAYAADLPSPADALRAIDAGAAGAQPRD
-369 RLRRRPAEPGR
+369 APTAPPAP
-380 CAPRHR
+380 APTT
-386 RRRRER
+386 
-392 ASERGA
+392 APTGA
-398 RAICPRAG
+398 A
-406 TGRRCNHRHR
+406 
-416 YCRHCGRTRSCNSAG
+416 SAG
-431 AGARA
+431 A
-436 RSDAGER
+436 
-443 TRAAPGLARGN
+443 AA
-454 RRARRGA
+454 
-461 ARTDPQRVA
+461 
-470 QDRGAPGAG
+470 
-479 RRGHGRDQLRPLARP
+479 
-494 QDAGPP
+494 
-500 SGQAPGVDRRA
+500 
-511 LDDRAERGRGRADPR
+511 E
-526 GAGSS
+526 
-531 RAGSG
+531 
-536 RQGGDGPPPG
+536 
-546 APGPRCL
+546 
-553 PRRARAKGAP
+553 
-563 DDDPI
+563 
-568 AAGRRKR
+568 
-575 RRLFL
+575 
-580 MKNIGKMLKQAQAMQ
+580 
-595 TKMAELQESLGTLEI
+595 
-610 EGTAGGGLV
+610 
-619 RVTLTGKGE
+619 
-628 MRRLSID
+628 
-635 PALVKDDEVEVL
+635 PALVPELASETAPQPAPVVTSDPHVQPTSLREIAALAEERREPILSAWLRTEVRP
-647 EDLIVAAFN
+647 IRVAAGAVEINCGRSPDSKLLALLQERLEEWTGERWMIALSEEGGEPTLDEQDRAVQEAADRAAMDHPLVRQVLDAFPGARVRKVHRPLPDSGN
-656 DGKARVEQLVQERMA
+656 DGDAS
-671 EVTGGLKLP
+671 P
-680 PGLDLGL
+680 

>member
-16 RPASFAGLI
+16 RPTSFAGLI
-25 GQDPLVRTLSNAIA
+25 GQAALVRTLSNAIA

-76 GGPTPDPCGTC
+76 GTPTPDPCGKC

-197 FSRIAADEGAEVE
+197 FSGIATAEGVEVE

-230 VLDQAMVHEGTRITE
+230 VLDQAMALEGTQVSE
-245 EAVRAMLGLADR
+245 EAVRSMLGLADR

-262 LFDMLMKG
+262 LFDLLMKG

-282 HDAGAEPQ
+282 HDAGGEPQ

-311 AADDPA
+311 AGDDPA
-317 VPEVERT
+317 VPEAERT

-343 MLLKGLEETSRAAR
+343 MLLKGLDETNKATR
-357 PALAAEMIAGAD
+357 PALAAEMTLVRIAYAADLPSPADAIRAIGGSVAGTRSADAPAAAPAPAPPRSPRGTTTAGTAVEPAPTAEQSPQAERESRPRPVSLCEIVALADERREPILSAWLRTEVRPVRIAAGAVEINCGPAPD
-369 RLRRRPAEPGR
+369 GKMLTLLQERLEQWTG
-380 CAPRHR
+380 
-386 RRRRER
+386 ER
-392 ASERGA
+392 WMIAL
-398 RAICPRAG
+398 
-406 TGRRCNHRHR
+406 TD
-416 YCRHCGRTRSCNSAG
+416 
-431 AGARA
+431 
-436 RSDAGER
+436 DAGEP
-443 TRAAPGLARGN
+443 TLDEQERAAAAAADRAATDHPLVRQVLDTFPGARVRKVH
-454 RRARRGA
+454 RRSQG
-461 ARTDPQRVA
+461 P
-470 QDRGAPGAG
+470 APGSEN
-479 RRGHGRDQLRPLARP
+479 D
-494 QDAGPP
+494 
-500 SGQAPGVDRRA
+500 
-511 LDDRAERGRGRADPR
+511 
-526 GAGSS
+526 
-531 RAGSG
+531 
-536 RQGGDGPPPG
+536 GDPPP
-546 APGPRCL
+546 
-553 PRRARAKGAP
+553 
-563 DDDPI
+563 
-568 AAGRRKR
+568 
-575 RRLFL
+575 
-580 MKNIGKMLKQAQAMQ
+580 
-595 TKMAELQESLGTLEI
+595 
-610 EGTAGGGLV
+610 
-619 RVTLTGKGE
+619 
-628 MRRLSID
+628 
-635 PALVKDDEVEVL
+635 
-647 EDLIVAAFN
+647 
-656 DGKARVEQLVQERMA
+656 
-671 EVTGGLKLP
+671 
-680 PGLDLGL
+680 

>member
-25 GQDPLVRTLSNAIA
+25 GQDALVRTLSNAIA

-57 TSTARIIAR
+57 TSTARILAR

-76 GGPTPDPCGTC
+76 GGPTPEPCGKC
-87 DHCVSIAEDRHVD
+87 DHCISIAEDRHVD

-186 RRVDMEVLIEH
+186 RRVDMELLIEH
-197 FSRIAADEGAEVE
+197 FSGIAVKEGAEVE
-210 PAALALIARAADGS
+210 PAALALVARAADGS

-230 VLDQAMVHEGTRITE
+230 VLDQAMAHEGTRITE

-304 RLKHVPA
+304 RLKHVPSA
-311 AADDPA
+311 AEDPA
-317 VPEVERT
+317 VPEAERT

-332 LTVPSLTQTWQ
+332 LSVPTLTQTWQ
-343 MLLKGLEETSRAAR
+343 MLLKGMEETNRAAR
-357 PALAAEMIAGAD
+357 PALSAEMTLVRIAYAADLPSPSDALRAIGAGGASAQPKD
-369 RLRRRPAEPGR
+369 PPAASPASAPAP
-380 CAPRHR
+380 APR
-386 RRRRER
+386 
-392 ASERGA
+392 
-398 RAICPRAG
+398 
-406 TGRRCNHRHR
+406 
-416 YCRHCGRTRSCNSAG
+416 SA
-431 AGARA
+431 A
-436 RSDAGER
+436 
-443 TRAAPGLARGN
+443 T
-454 RRARRGA
+454 
-461 ARTDPQRVA
+461 V
-470 QDRGAPGAG
+470 
-479 RRGHGRDQLRPLARP
+479 
-494 QDAGPP
+494 
-500 SGQAPGVDRRA
+500 
-511 LDDRAERGRGRADPR
+511 
-526 GAGSS
+526 
-531 RAGSG
+531 
-536 RQGGDGPPPG
+536 
-546 APGPRCL
+546 
-553 PRRARAKGAP
+553 
-563 DDDPI
+563 
-568 AAGRRKR
+568 
-575 RRLFL
+575 
-580 MKNIGKMLKQAQAMQ
+580 
-595 TKMAELQESLGTLEI
+595 
-610 EGTAGGGLV
+610 GTAGAASVPASAPEPVPQPAPVAASAPYVQPTSLREIAALAEERREPILSAWLRTEVRSIRVAAGAVEINCGRSPDSKMLTLLQERLEQWTDERWMIALSEDGGEPTLDEQDRAKQEATDRAAMDHPLV
-619 RVTLTGKGE
+619 RQ
-628 MRRLSID
+628 
-635 PALVKDDEVEVL
+635 VL
-647 EDLIVAAFN
+647 DAFPGARVRKIHRPVPDSGN
-656 DGKARVEQLVQERMA
+656 DGDAS
-671 EVTGGLKLP
+671 P
-680 PGLDLGL
+680 

>member
-25 GQDPLVRTLSNAIA
+25 GQDALVRTLSNAIA

-76 GGPTPDPCGTC
+76 DGPTPEPCGKC
-87 DHCVSIAEDRHVD
+87 DLCISIAEDRHVD

-186 RRVDMEVLIEH
+186 RRVDMELLVEH
-197 FSRIAADEGAEVE
+197 FSGIAAKEGAEVE

-230 VLDQAMVHEGTRITE
+230 VLDQAMAHEGTRITE

-290 ALLQDLLELCHWLT
+290 TLLQDLLELCHWLT

-311 AADDPA
+311 AAEDLA
-317 VPEVERT
+317 VPEAERT

-332 LTVPSLTQTWQ
+332 LAVPSLTQTWQ
-343 MLLKGLEETSRAAR
+343 MLLKGLEEANRAAR
-357 PALAAEMIAGAD
+357 PALAAEMTLVRIAYAAD
-369 RLRRRPAEPGR
+369 LPSPAD
-380 CAPRHR
+380 AL
-386 RRRRER
+386 
-392 ASERGA
+392 
-398 RAICPRAG
+398 RAIG
-406 TGRRCNHRHR
+406 TG
-416 YCRHCGRTRSCNSAG
+416 GAG
-431 AGARA
+431 AGAQLKEA
-436 RSDAGER
+436 P
-443 TRAAPGLARGN
+443 AASPASAPAPSPSGTAST
-454 RRARRGA
+454 GA
-461 ARTDPQRVA
+461 AEPALVPESTPEPAPQPAPVAASAPHVQPTSWREIAALAEERREPILSAWLRTEVRPIRVA
-470 QDRGAPGAG
+470 AGAVEINCG
-479 RRGHGRDQLRPLARP
+479 R
-494 QDAGPP
+494 
-500 SGQAPGVDRRA
+500 S
-511 LDDRAERGRGRADPR
+511 
-526 GAGSS
+526 
-531 RAGSG
+531 
-536 RQGGDGPPPG
+536 
-546 APGPRCL
+546 
-553 PRRARAKGAP
+553 P
-563 DDDPI
+563 D
-568 AAGRRKR
+568 
-575 RRLFL
+575 
-580 MKNIGKMLKQAQAMQ
+580 GKMLAL
-595 TKMAELQESLGTLEI
+595 LQERLEEWTGERWMIALSEKGGEPTLDEQDRAKQEAADQAAI
-610 EGTAGGGLV
+610 DHPLV
-619 RVTLTGKGE
+619 RQVLDAFPGARVRKVH
-628 MRRLSID
+628 R
-635 PALVKDDEVEVL
+635 PAPDSG
-647 EDLIVAAFN
+647 N
-656 DGKARVEQLVQERMA
+656 DGDAS
-671 EVTGGLKLP
+671 P
-680 PGLDLGL
+680 

>member
-357 PALAAEMIAGAD
+357 PALAAEMTLVRIAYAAD
-369 RLRRRPAEPGR
+369 LPSPADALRAIVAAARARVRKRRPSHLPRRRHREALQPPASLLPPLRPNPLPQQRRRPCPI
-380 CAPRHR
+380 R
-386 RRRRER
+386 RRRAHQGR
-392 ASERGA
+392 AW
-398 RAICPRAG
+398 
-406 TGRRCNHRHR
+406 
-416 YCRHCGRTRSCNSAG
+416 TRSRQSPCSPRSG
-431 AGARA
+431 AN
-436 RSDAGER
+436 RSS
-443 TRAAPGLARGN
+443 ARG
-454 RRARRGA
+454 
-461 ARTDPQRVA
+461 
-470 QDRGAPGAG
+470 
-479 RRGHGRDQLRPLARP
+479 
-494 QDAGPP
+494 
-500 SGQAPGVDRRA
+500 S
-511 LDDRAERGRGRADPR
+511 
-526 GAGSS
+526 
-531 RAGSG
+531 
-536 RQGGDGPPPG
+536 
-546 APGPRCL
+546 GPRC
-553 PRRARAKGAP
+553 ARCGSAP
-563 DDDPI
+563 ARSRSI
-568 AAGRRKR
+568 AAAR
-575 RRLFL
+575 
-580 MKNIGKMLKQAQAMQ
+580 Q
-595 TKMAELQESLGTLEI
+595 
-610 EGTAGGGLV
+610 TAGCWTSFG
-619 RVTLTGKGE
+619 TGFRSG
-628 MRRLSID
+628 
-635 PALVKDDEVEVL
+635 PAS
-647 EDLIVAAFN
+647 A
-656 DGKARVEQLVQERMA
+656 G
-671 EVTGGLKLP
+671 
-680 PGLDLGL
+680 

>member
-25 GQDPLVRTLSNAIA
+25 GQDALVRTLSNAIA

-57 TSTARIIAR
+57 TSTARIVAR
-66 ALNCIGEDGT
+66 ALNCIGEDGA
-76 GGPTPDPCGTC
+76 GGPTPEPCGAC

-186 RRVDMEVLIEH
+186 RRVEMEVLIEH
-197 FSRIAADEGAEVE
+197 FSGIATAEAVEVE

-230 VLDQAMVHEGTRITE
+230 VLDQAMAHEGACITE

-311 AADDPA
+311 AAGDPA
-317 VPEVERT
+317 VPEAERT

-332 LTVPSLTQTWQ
+332 LAVPSLTQTWQ
-343 MLLKGLEETSRAAR
+343 MLLKGLEEANRAAR
-357 PALAAEMIAGAD
+357 PALAAEMTLVRIAYAADLPSPADALRAIGTGGASAQAAGAPTSPPASAPAPAP
-369 RLRRRPAEPGR
+369 RSAAASGTGGAVAEPVS
-380 CAPRHR
+380 APEPVPQPVPVAAPAPLVQPTSLREIAALAEE
-386 RRRRER
+386 RREPILSAWLRTEVRSIGVAAGAVEINCGHSPDSKMLALLQERLEQWTGERWMIALSEEGGEPTLDEQDR
-392 ASERGA
+392 AAQEAADRAAMDHPLVRQVLDAFPGA
-398 RAICPRAG
+398 RVRKV
-406 TGRRCNHRHR
+406 HRP
-416 YCRHCGRTRSCNSAG
+416 T
-431 AGARA
+431 
-436 RSDAGER
+436 
-443 TRAAPGLARGN
+443 
-454 RRARRGA
+454 
-461 ARTDPQRVA
+461 
-470 QDRGAPGAG
+470 
-479 RRGHGRDQLRPLARP
+479 
-494 QDAGPP
+494 
-500 SGQAPGVDRRA
+500 
-511 LDDRAERGRGRADPR
+511 
-526 GAGSS
+526 
-531 RAGSG
+531 
-536 RQGGDGPPPG
+536 
-546 APGPRCL
+546 
-553 PRRARAKGAP
+553 P
-563 DDDPI
+563 DN
-568 AAGRRKR
+568 G
-575 RRLFL
+575 
-580 MKNIGKMLKQAQAMQ
+580 
-595 TKMAELQESLGTLEI
+595 
-610 EGTAGGGLV
+610 
-619 RVTLTGKGE
+619 
-628 MRRLSID
+628 
-635 PALVKDDEVEVL
+635 
-647 EDLIVAAFN
+647 N
-656 DGKARVEQLVQERMA
+656 DGDAS
-671 EVTGGLKLP
+671 P
-680 PGLDLGL
+680 